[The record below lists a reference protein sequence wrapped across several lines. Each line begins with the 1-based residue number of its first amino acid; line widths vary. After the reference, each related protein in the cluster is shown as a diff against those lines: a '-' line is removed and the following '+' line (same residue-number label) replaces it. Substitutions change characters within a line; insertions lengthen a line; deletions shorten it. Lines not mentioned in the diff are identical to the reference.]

1 MRFDII
7 TIFPGFFA
15 SIFEHGIVRRA
26 QAEGLVK
33 VDIHDLR
40 EFTHDR
46 HRTVDDRPFGGGEG
60 MVLKPEPLA
69 EALASLGVKRQRV
82 GESVSQ
88 QVSEVDEGSCSPTH
102 DAEMR
107 VKDGAP
113 NSVADGEVRMRVI
126 LLSAQGRPFTQSI
139 ARELASLDRAVL
151 ICGRYEGV
159 DERINELY
167 CDMELSIGDYV
178 LSGGELAAAV
188 VVDAVMRL
196 IPGVLGNEAS
206 GEFESFG
213 VADAEIS
220 SNREGVPRS
229 QHGAGGLLDY
239 PHYTRPAEFG
249 GLRAP
254 EVLLNGDH
262 LEIRRW
268 RREQQLRKTLANRP
282 DLLEGAELSSEDLRM
297 IETLRRTKT

>member
-1 MRFDII
+1 MRFDIV

-15 SIFEHGIVRRA
+15 GIFEHGIVRRA
-26 QAEGLVK
+26 QAEGLVT
-33 VDIHDLR
+33 IETHDLR
-40 EFTHDR
+40 NFTHDR

-69 EALASLGVKRQRV
+69 EALESLGIAPKIEGAQA
-82 GESVSQ
+82 Q
-88 QVSEVDEGSCSPTH
+88 AALPQVV
-102 DAEMR
+102 
-107 VKDGAP
+107 
-113 NSVADGEVRMRVI
+113 
-126 LLSAQGRPFTQSI
+126 LLSAQGRPFTQAI
-139 ARELASLDRAVL
+139 ARHLSALDRIVL
-151 ICGRYEGV
+151 VCGRYEGV
-159 DERINELY
+159 DERINQLY

-213 VADAEIS
+213 VADADIDVDID
-220 SNREGVPRS
+220 GVPRS

-239 PHYTRPAEFG
+239 PHYTRPAEFA
-249 GLRAP
+249 GLAVP

-262 LEIRRW
+262 QLIRRW

-282 DLLEGAELSSEDLRM
+282 DLIDCASLTSEDQKILQAIKLEASRQE
-297 IETLRRTKT
+297 ETP